1 MSSTE
6 GVVEV
11 KVGDS
16 GLLSGSGAAVSLE
29 SWQICVLGNV
39 QTCFIH

>member
-6 GVVEV
+6 GAGVV
-11 KVGDS
+11 KAGDS
-16 GLLSGSGAAVSLE
+16 ALLSGSGAAVSLE